1 MIVAVDGPSGAGKSS
16 VCQAVAKRLG
26 FILVDTGALYRAVA
40 LMASRAGMGVED
52 AQALG
57 QLAGGLALRFAYAT
71 EQLPQRLFCGDED
84 ISGLIRTEEISQM
97 TSQIS
102 RHPPVRAALLEVQ
115 RRMGLSHDS
124 IVEGR
129 DIGTVI
135 FPDADLKVFYTATA
149 EARARRRWQEL
160 TAKGQAPALEVV
172 VREIEERDAR
182 DTQRAAAPLRRASD
196 AIDLDTS
203 ALTFAQSCDAL
214 ALLIL
219 AKRPA

>member
-40 LMASRAGMGVED
+40 LMARRAGVGVED
-52 AQALG
+52 AQVLG
-57 QLAGGLALRFAYAT
+57 QLAGELALRFAYAT
-71 EQLPQRLFCGDED
+71 EQVSQRLFCGEED

-115 RRMGLSHDS
+115 RRMGRSHDS

-160 TAKGQAPALEVV
+160 SAKGEAPELAVV

-182 DTQRAAAPLRRASD
+182 DTQRAAAPLRRAED
-196 AIDLDTS
+196 AVDLDTS

-214 ALLIL
+214 AALVL
-219 AKRPA
+219 AKRLG